1 MFGSNFFFSIIL
13 RGKYFLKSLK
23 LTSIKGTFL
32 EFRVE
37 YVVNDL
43 GIELRDGMWFNFLL
57 FCKKVTIYGTI
68 LTRSA
73 VAGKISPLML
83 L

>member
-1 MFGSNFFFSIIL
+1 MFESNLFLSIIV

-37 YVVNDL
+37 YVVNGL
-43 GIELRDGMWFNFLL
+43 GIELKRWD
-57 FCKKVTIYGTI
+57 V
-68 LTRSA
+68 
-73 VAGKISPLML
+73 V
-83 L
+83 